1 MAKNPA
7 RNNTEPKTDRT
18 PQILTGIWAVLMLSL
33 FPLIFT
39 DFYFNILETKFITLC
54 ILNFGVMGGILLW
67 RLFSAPKPAAP
78 EKKGSVLS
86 GLSATD
92 WCMLVYL
99 ACATLATANAS
110 PYIWQAFSGIEG
122 RYTGLFYILMLTGT
136 WFAVTRHYSFET
148 RIITVFFCAAWI
160 VALLGISDF
169 YDMNLLHFKDEMRE
183 DEYEIFTSTIGN
195 INTYVVLIGIFT
207 AIASSLFVLSE
218 EGPGRILFYY
228 LSVVVSFLAIATGS
242 SDNGY
247 LSLGALFAFL
257 PLAAFR
263 NQRGLRRY
271 VVLLATYLSV
281 ILFLLR
287 ESRLK
292 AGKVIRIDGFFN
304 LFRKV
309 PALPK
314 IVLLLWALAGALY
327 LLAAFRRKQAAESAK
342 GAAPEKNTASGKNTA
357 AGKGA
362 AGSAPSK
369 GPEALPVAVRIV
381 WGLLVAGAA
390 FVLFSLLVKANRMSM
405 QEAEAAY
412 GGLAQYLKFSDSWG
426 TNRGYIWRVGWEEY
440 MALPLSKRITG
451 SGPDTFGIYMMI
463 HRWKEMQEKTN
474 QIFDSAHNEYL
485 QYLFTVGPVGLLS
498 YLGVLATS
506 VYSAFRTAA
515 RMYRRGGE
523 RDILLAPYLCAFAFM
538 ALCYACQAVVNIN
551 IPIAT
556 PVLWTFLMIA
566 AAMVRN
572 ER

>member
-7 RNNTEPKTDRT
+7 RKHTEPKTDRT

-67 RLFSAPKPAAP
+67 RLFSAPKPAEP
-78 EKKGSVLS
+78 EAKGFALS

-92 WCMLVYL
+92 WCMLAYL
-99 ACATLATANAS
+99 ACATIATANAS

-136 WFAVTRHYSFET
+136 WFTVTRHYSFET
-148 RIITVFFCAAWI
+148 RVITVFFCAAWI
-160 VALLGISDF
+160 VSLLGISDF

-183 DEYEIFTSTIGN
+183 DEYQIFTSTIGN

-218 EGPGRILFYY
+218 EGSGRILFYY

-287 ESRLK
+287 ESELK

-314 IVLLLWALAGALY
+314 IALLLWALAAALY
-327 LLAAFRRKQAAESAK
+327 LLAAFRRNEAA
-342 GAAPEKNTASGKNTA
+342 KN
-357 AGKGA
+357 
-362 AGSAPSK
+362 
-369 GPEALPVAVRIV
+369 PEALPVAVRIV

-390 FVLFSLLVKANRMSM
+390 CVLLSVLVKANRMSM
-405 QEAEAAY
+405 QEAGAAY
-412 GGLAQYLKFSDSWG
+412 GNLAQYLKFSDSWG

-506 VYSAFRTAA
+506 VYTAFRTAA

-538 ALCYACQAVVNIN
+538 VLCYACQAVVNIN

-566 AAMVRN
+566 AAMARN
-572 ER
+572 ERK

>member
-7 RNNTEPKTDRT
+7 RKHTEPKTDRT

-67 RLFSAPKPAAP
+67 RLFSAPKPAEP
-78 EKKGSVLS
+78 EAKGSALS

-92 WCMLVYL
+92 WCMLAYL
-99 ACATLATANAS
+99 ACATVATANAS

-136 WFAVTRHYSFET
+136 WFTVTRHYSFET
-148 RIITVFFCAAWI
+148 RVITVFFCAAWI
-160 VALLGISDF
+160 VSLLGISDF

-183 DEYEIFTSTIGN
+183 DEYQIFTSTIGN

-218 EGPGRILFYY
+218 EGSGRILFYY

-263 NQRGLRRY
+263 NQRALRRY

-314 IVLLLWALAGALY
+314 IALLLWALAAALY
-327 LLAAFRRKQAAESAK
+327 LLAAFRRKKS
-342 GAAPEKNTASGKNTA
+342 AAPAKNPAPAKNSDPAKDTAPAKA
-357 AGKGA
+357 AA
-362 AGSAPSK
+362 APK
-369 GPEALPVAVRIV
+369 DPEALPVAVRIV
-381 WGLLVAGAA
+381 WGILVAGAA
-390 FVLFSLLVKANRMSM
+390 CVLLSVLVKANRMSM
-405 QEAEAAY
+405 QEAGAAY
-412 GGLAQYLKFSDSWG
+412 GNLAQYLKFSDSWG

-506 VYSAFRTAA
+506 VYTAFRTAV

-538 ALCYACQAVVNIN
+538 VLCYACQAVVNIN

-566 AAMVRN
+566 AAMARN
-572 ER
+572 ERK

>member
-7 RNNTEPKTDRT
+7 RKHTEPKTDRT

-67 RLFSAPKPAAP
+67 RLFSAPKPAEP
-78 EKKGSVLS
+78 EAKGSALS

-92 WCMLVYL
+92 WCMLAYL
-99 ACATLATANAS
+99 ACATVATANAS

-136 WFAVTRHYSFET
+136 WFTVTRHYSFET
-148 RIITVFFCAAWI
+148 RVITVFFCAAWI
-160 VALLGISDF
+160 VSLLGISDF

-218 EGPGRILFYY
+218 EGSGRILFYY

-263 NQRGLRRY
+263 NQRALRRY

-314 IVLLLWALAGALY
+314 IALLLWALAAALY
-327 LLAAFRRKQAAESAK
+327 LLAAFRRKKS
-342 GAAPEKNTASGKNTA
+342 AAPAKNPAPAKNSDPAKDTAPAKA
-357 AGKGA
+357 AA
-362 AGSAPSK
+362 APK
-369 GPEALPVAVRIV
+369 DPEALPVAVRIV
-381 WGLLVAGAA
+381 WGILVAGAA
-390 FVLFSLLVKANRMSM
+390 CVLLSVLVKANRMSM
-405 QEAEAAY
+405 QEAGAAY
-412 GGLAQYLKFSDSWG
+412 GNLAQYLKFSDSWG

-506 VYSAFRTAA
+506 VYTAFRTAV

-538 ALCYACQAVVNIN
+538 VLCYACQAVVNIN

-566 AAMVRN
+566 AAMARN
-572 ER
+572 ERK

>member
-7 RNNTEPKTDRT
+7 RKHTEPKTDRT

-67 RLFSAPKPAAP
+67 RLFSAPKPAEP
-78 EKKGSVLS
+78 EAKGSALS

-92 WCMLVYL
+92 WCMLAYL
-99 ACATLATANAS
+99 ACATVATANAS

-136 WFAVTRHYSFET
+136 WFTVTRHYSFET
-148 RIITVFFCAAWI
+148 RVITVFFCAAWI
-160 VALLGISDF
+160 VSLLGISDF

-183 DEYEIFTSTIGN
+183 DEYQIFTSTIGN

-314 IVLLLWALAGALY
+314 IALLLWALAAALY
-327 LLAAFRRKQAAESAK
+327 LLAAFRRKKAAK
-342 GAAPEKNTASGKNTA
+342 K
-357 AGKGA
+357 
-362 AGSAPSK
+362 
-369 GPEALPVAVRIV
+369 PEALPVAVRIV

-390 FVLFSLLVKANRMSM
+390 CVLLSVLVKANRMSM
-405 QEAEAAY
+405 QEAGAAY
-412 GGLAQYLKFSDSWG
+412 GNLAQYLKFSDSWG

-566 AAMVRN
+566 AAMARN
-572 ER
+572 ERK